1 MALGAIELGTIARS
15 QDYTTLKQNEDNKGI
30 SQQSNLVQE
39 MHREADNRTRQV
51 VQSDNADWQKKNSIP
66 RKKEATATRGMAA
79 GTGKRKSLRMAVWCV
94 RIKKVSI

>member
-51 VQSDNADWQKKNSIP
+51 VQSDNADWQKKKFDS
-66 RKKEATATRGMAA
+66 
-79 GTGKRKSLRMAVWCV
+79 
-94 RIKKVSI
+94 